1 MGPFLEKRFLSAAVF
16 VDSRR
21 ISCIVVNKQRALT
34 QEDDIMKELS
44 VMQQY
49 VVCAVNDKGKIST
62 FDQNKMVCLIV
73 AGLLELELDGCILI
87 ADKKVTSKMKPSR
100 DKAYLKPLY
109 AYICEKEPVKVNKVV
124 NEFYMT
130 FTGKLFTELLD
141 GVMDALRAQGLTEK
155 VQSGFFGNKESLA
168 PSEKAENMVVDALR
182 KELLADAPVDETT
195 AALVILLD
203 KGGCLKEY
211 FSKEE
216 MKAMK
221 EELKALA
228 DSENGKIVADV
239 IRQLDGLMTAIAV
252 TTVLT

>member
-1 MGPFLEKRFLSAAVF
+1 
-16 VDSRR
+16 
-21 ISCIVVNKQRALT
+21 
-34 QEDDIMKELS
+34 MKELS

-49 VVCAVNDKGKIST
+49 AICAVNEKGKIST
-62 FDQNKMVCLIV
+62 LDQNKMVCLIV
-73 AGLLELELDGCILI
+73 AGLLELELDNCIVI
-87 ADKKVTSKMKPSR
+87 DDKIITSKEKPAR
-100 DKAYLKPLY
+100 DKVYLKPLY
-109 AYICEKEPVKVNKVV
+109 AYICDKEPVKVSKVV

-130 FTGKLFTELLD
+130 FTDKLFTELLD

-168 PSEKAENMVVDALR
+168 PSEKAEKMVVTALR
-182 KELLADAPVDETT
+182 EQLLADAPVDETT

-203 KGGCLKEY
+203 KGGCLKAF

-221 EELKALA
+221 ERLKVLA
-228 DSENGKIVADV
+228 ATENGKIVADV
-239 IRQLDGLMTAIAV
+239 IRQLDAIMTAIVV

>member
-1 MGPFLEKRFLSAAVF
+1 
-16 VDSRR
+16 
-21 ISCIVVNKQRALT
+21 
-34 QEDDIMKELS
+34 MKELS

-49 VVCAVNDKGKIST
+49 AICAVNEKGKIST
-62 FDQNKMVCLIV
+62 LDQNKMVCLIV
-73 AGLLELELDGCILI
+73 AGLLELELDNCIVI
-87 ADKKVTSKMKPSR
+87 DDKIITSKEKPAR

-109 AYICEKEPVKVNKVV
+109 AYICDKEPVKVSKVV

-168 PSEKAENMVVDALR
+168 PSEKAEKMVVTALR
-182 KELLADAPVDETT
+182 EQLLADAPVDETT

-203 KGGCLKEY
+203 KGGCLKAF

-221 EELKALA
+221 ERLKVLA
-228 DSENGKIVADV
+228 ATENGKIVADV
-239 IRQLDGLMTAIAV
+239 IRQLDAIMTAIVV

>member
-1 MGPFLEKRFLSAAVF
+1 
-16 VDSRR
+16 
-21 ISCIVVNKQRALT
+21 
-34 QEDDIMKELS
+34 MKELS

-49 VVCAVNDKGKIST
+49 AICAVNEKGKIST
-62 FDQNKMVCLIV
+62 LDQNKMVCLIV
-73 AGLLELELDGCILI
+73 AGLLELELDNCIVI
-87 ADKKVTSKMKPSR
+87 DDKIITSKEKPAR
-100 DKAYLKPLY
+100 DKAYLKLLY
-109 AYICEKEPVKVNKVV
+109 AYICDKEPVKVSKVV

-168 PSEKAENMVVDALR
+168 PSEKAEKMVVTALR
-182 KELLADAPVDETT
+182 EQLLADAPVDETT

-203 KGGCLKEY
+203 KGGCLKAF

-221 EELKALA
+221 ERLKVLA
-228 DSENGKIVADV
+228 ATENGKIVADV
-239 IRQLDGLMTAIAV
+239 IRQLDAIMTAIVV